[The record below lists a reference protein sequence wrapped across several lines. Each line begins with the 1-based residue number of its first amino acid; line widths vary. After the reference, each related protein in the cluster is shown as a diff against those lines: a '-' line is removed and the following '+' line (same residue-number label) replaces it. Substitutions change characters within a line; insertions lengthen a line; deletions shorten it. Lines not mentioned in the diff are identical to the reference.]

1 MRLSPRVAQA
11 IGSRKMGLWLRW
23 FISAIKLG
31 YIIIQDR
38 NPENDLVPLV
48 PRDAQQRV
56 LASLIEQADANVPV
70 RCLIPKARREG
81 ISTLIQALGVFLCA
95 NIPRF
100 KALTVAHTK
109 EAAEE
114 IFGIAKLIVDN
125 MPDAQVASVSAR
137 EITFKNGSVYAC
149 TTAGGKG
156 VKRGATIHFLHL
168 SEVAEYQ
175 SVSDMD
181 TRALTSLL
189 NTVALSSSTFI
200 FMESTGAGPTGQFY
214 KRCMSAMENGGTGQ
228 DGYKLCFLPWFYDEE
243 NRSVPIP
250 GVEFNAYDLALKREF
265 KLKDEQLWFYK
276 RKYLEAISGGDK
288 EFYFRREYPSRL
300 MECFTGASGLVYSSF
315 SDRNVRHIPLHTLRA
330 HDRPGKPREFYRGI
344 DWGQTV
350 DPFAVLWVCHDPEA
364 VPALTIDPSCRN
376 LITEFQTYSFDEKK
390 DYPEDANNHWCV
402 AGDTRV
408 LVKGQGWVEIEKLV
422 GTEGECW
429 TPLGW
434 KPYFNC
440 VQTKVA
446 DTLDVI
452 CDNGQVISGTH
463 DHKIAVD
470 RNGTIEWTTLGDLKN
485 GDRLPL
491 AERPDGS
498 IGNVPGVS
506 GEQVFSLQWLSLLRK
521 SGRSGWESE
530 KVLPAQGCMGSRERC
545 STEEVA
551 YSSQGRQSGKQFVG
565 QLGMRHTFG
574 TCTIA
579 PDARTLGAYESEPSR
594 QCSPESV
601 GMASLGRGQEVPSKD
616 WGDVVSQRE
625 NQRIPMYMV
634 RETSPDEMPVEGKTG
649 EVLRFELQNGVSE
662 VAAPRNGRNHLLRSV
677 FGLRGEIQETSD
689 SESMRQKMCRSAQMG
704 YCRVE
709 SVRKGRN
716 RAVFDLSVDHP
727 IHAFVTRG
735 GIVLSNCD
743 ALRYLV
749 VSYNLT
755 GHVHVYRELRI
766 DNAAGIGLDGCARQI
781 HLASGWRLP
790 GLNEEETRTSKEM
803 NLTLFQPADDIGE
816 MYDGGVADRSQPM
829 MISMMTRYGIP
840 LIPHAKPH
848 PKDQKR
854 SEILDG
860 IVLVNRLVI
869 GATYLDPPKED
880 VHRTALERALE
891 NVGSNRPRRLTTEEQ
906 NALDRYLRET
916 GGNTEPQPDY
926 EWLYN

>member
-181 TRALTSLL
+181 TRALNSLL

-228 DGYKLCFLPWFYDEE
+228 DGYNLCFLPWFYDEE

-250 GVEFNAYDLALKREF
+250 GVEFNAYDTTLKQEF
-265 KLKDEQLWFYK
+265 KLKDDQLWFYK

-315 SDRNVRHIPLHTLRA
+315 SGRNVRHIPLHTLRA

-390 DYPEDANNHWCV
+390 DYPEDANSHW
-402 AGDTRV
+402 
-408 LVKGQGWVEIEKLV
+408 
-422 GTEGECW
+422 
-429 TPLGW
+429 
-434 KPYFNC
+434 
-440 VQTKVA
+440 
-446 DTLDVI
+446 LD
-452 CDNGQVISGTH
+452 S
-463 DHKIAVD
+463 
-470 RNGTIEWTTLGDLKN
+470 
-485 GDRLPL
+485 
-491 AERPDGS
+491 
-498 IGNVPGVS
+498 
-506 GEQVFSLQWLSLLRK
+506 
-521 SGRSGWESE
+521 
-530 KVLPAQGCMGSRERC
+530 
-545 STEEVA
+545 
-551 YSSQGRQSGKQFVG
+551 
-565 QLGMRHTFG
+565 
-574 TCTIA
+574 
-579 PDARTLGAYESEPSR
+579 
-594 QCSPESV
+594 
-601 GMASLGRGQEVPSKD
+601 
-616 WGDVVSQRE
+616 
-625 NQRIPMYMV
+625 
-634 RETSPDEMPVEGKTG
+634 
-649 EVLRFELQNGVSE
+649 
-662 VAAPRNGRNHLLRSV
+662 
-677 FGLRGEIQETSD
+677 
-689 SESMRQKMCRSAQMG
+689 
-704 YCRVE
+704 
-709 SVRKGRN
+709 
-716 RAVFDLSVDHP
+716 
-727 IHAFVTRG
+727 
-735 GIVLSNCD
+735 
-743 ALRYLV
+743 LRYLV

-790 GLNEEETRTSKEM
+790 GLSEEETRSSKEM
-803 NLTLFQPADDIGE
+803 NLTLFQPAGDIGE
-816 MYDGGVADRSQPM
+816 MYDGSVADRSQPM